1 METLIMCVLGDII
14 GVTNNEYRKENFK
27 RITKNTYGETII
39 KEGLS
44 RISQHYIEYIASGG
58 TYHYIERDNSYLS
71 DLLYVTL
78 KNIDNINIKKEYIKI
93 LKSDSINNTNDSAT
107 ITRIIPYGLI
117 YSKKNEVSKLIK
129 EISENIRLTN
139 NNNTTCLGAITL
151 GLFIS
156 YAMQDI
162 PINHWG
168 YKMIDYISDIKI
180 DNIDFTSKEDY
191 ISLWKDYLTRMF
203 KKPYGTYRGE
213 YFVKPIKTALI
224 YYYIK
229 ENPNQFIYGLNAD
242 DAMIIAYDSL
252 LNCDGHW
259 QTIVLSGVLGITDCA
274 VMGMICGA
282 LYGAVYK
289 NADLQINKYVNEDW
303 VKKTIKLGK
312 NLNI

>member
-14 GVTNNEYRKENFK
+14 GHLNNNYRAKYYK
-27 RITKNTYGETII
+27 RFTKNTFGESFI
-39 KEGLS
+39 KEGLN
-44 RISQHYIEYIASGG
+44 IVAAHNINYIANGG
-58 TYHYIERDNSYLS
+58 TYKVYDNESSYLS
-71 DLLYVTL
+71 DLLYATL
-78 KNIDNINIKKEYIKI
+78 KNSDNKNIKKEYYKI
-93 LKSDSINNTNDSAT
+93 LKSDKIEDENDSAT

-117 YSKKNEVSKLIK
+117 YNKKSEVNKLVKTIN
-129 EISENIRLTN
+129 ENIRLTN

-156 YAMQDI
+156 YAQQEI

-168 YKMIDYISDIKI
+168 YKMLDYLSDNEIE
-180 DNIDFTSKEDY
+180 NIDFTSKEDY
-191 ISLWKDYLTRMF
+191 ISLWKDYLTRVF
-203 KKPYGTYRGE
+203 KKPYGVYTGE
-213 YFVKPIKTALI
+213 DYNKPVKTALI

-252 LNCDGHW
+252 LKCDSHW

-289 NADLQINKYVNEDW
+289 NSDLQMNKYVNEDW

>member
-1 METLIMCVLGDII
+1 METLIMCVLGDIL
-14 GVTNNEYRKENFK
+14 GTKNNDYRATNYK
-27 RITKNTYGETII
+27 RITKNTFGETII
-39 KEGLS
+39 NEGMLRTLRYS
-44 RISQHYIEYIASGG
+44 NIFIGTGG
-58 TYHYIERDNSYLS
+58 TYYVIDDDYSHLS
-71 DLLYVTL
+71 SLLYVTL
-78 KNIDNINIKKEYIKI
+78 KNIGNKNIKKEYLKI
-93 LKSDSINNTNDSAT
+93 LKKDNIDDSNNSAI
-107 ITRIIPYGLI
+107 ITRIIPYGLL
-117 YSKKNEVSKLIK
+117 YNKKSEVNKLVK

-139 NNNTTCLGAITL
+139 TNNTTCLGAITL

-168 YKMIDYISDIKI
+168 YKMLDYISDIKI
-180 DNIDFTSKEDY
+180 ENIDFTSKEDY
-191 ISLWKDYLTRMF
+191 ISLWKDYLTRVF
-203 KKPYGTYRGE
+203 KKPYSNYNNVSW
-213 YFVKPIKTALI
+213 YSPQINAQI

-229 ENPNQFIYGLNAD
+229 ENPNEFIYGLNAD

-252 LNCDGHW
+252 LKCDSHW

-282 LYGAVYK
+282 LYGAAYK
-289 NADLQINKYVNEDW
+289 NSDLQINKYVNEDW

>member
-1 METLIMCVLGDII
+1 METLIMCILGDIL
-14 GVTNNEYRKENFK
+14 GSKNNDYRATNFK
-27 RITKNTYGETII
+27 RITKNTYGESFI
-39 KEGLS
+39 KEGLN
-44 RISQHYIEYIASGG
+44 RVSQHYIEYIAVGG
-58 TYHYIERDNSYLS
+58 TYDYLDYDHS
-71 DLLYVTL
+71 DLTNLLYVTL
-78 KNIDNINIKKEYIKI
+78 KNIGDKNIKKEYLKI
-93 LKSDSINNTNDSAT
+93 LKKDNIDDTNDSAT

-117 YSKKNEVSKLIK
+117 YSKKSEVNKLVK

-168 YKMIDYISDIKI
+168 YKMIEYISDNEIE
-180 DNIDFTSKEDY
+180 NIDFTSKEDY
-191 ISLWKDYLTRMF
+191 ISLWKDYLTRVF
-203 KKPYGTYRGE
+203 KKPYGVYIGE
-213 YFVKPIKTALI
+213 YFIKPTKSAFI

-229 ENPNQFIYGLNAD
+229 ENPNRFIYGLNAD
-242 DAMIIAYDSL
+242 DALIIAYDSL
-252 LNCDGHW
+252 LKCDGHW

-312 NLNI
+312 NLDI